1 MNRKTTTYPFFL
13 LVLFTILW
21 GACQNTDAPSEEE
34 EAINVEALIP
44 GTWEAVSMY
53 VEVNSVN
60 GEVDSNYIFRIND
73 GDWASLYNVS
83 PPRTFF
89 EKDHKY
95 RVEFRDQRDSIMDMS
110 QGIWNVVGD
119 TLMMIERNNTFQY
132 KVSEDKGLIFFRGFR
147 DWDEDGAEDDNYI
160 EVKRRVSIGTN

>member
-1 MNRKTTTYPFFL
+1 MNRKITTYPFFL
-13 LVLFTILW
+13 LVLSTILW
-21 GACQNTDAPSEEE
+21 SACQNTDTPQEEE
-34 EAINVEALIP
+34 KAINVEALIP

-73 GDWASLYNVS
+73 GDWTGLYNVQ
-83 PPRTFF
+83 PPLTFF

-95 RVEFRDQRDSIMDMS
+95 RVEFRDKRDSIMDMS
-110 QGIWNVVGD
+110 RGIWNVVGD